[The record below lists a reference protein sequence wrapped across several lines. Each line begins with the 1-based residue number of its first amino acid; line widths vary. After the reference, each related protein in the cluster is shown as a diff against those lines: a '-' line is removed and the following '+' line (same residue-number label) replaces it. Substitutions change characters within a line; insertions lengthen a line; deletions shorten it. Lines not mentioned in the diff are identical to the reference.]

1 MQEHDWL
8 AERFEENRPHLRA
21 VAYRMLGS
29 VSEADDAVQET
40 WLRLSRAGAGGVE
53 NLGGWLTTIV
63 ARVSLNMLRSRTL
76 RREEPMDTPVTGQPV
91 MEPVT
96 EPAQGTDPEHE
107 AVLADSVGLAL
118 LVVLDTLTPAERLAF
133 VLHDMFAVPF
143 EEIAPIVERS
153 PVATR
158 QLASRARRRVQE
170 ARVQEEGSGDPAGSG
185 DPDAERQPGE
195 IARRRDVVNAFLAAS
210 REGDFDALLT
220 MLDPDIALR
229 ADAAAAQMGAD
240 SADAAAARMGAGI
253 AMTGARTVAGF
264 FSGRAAAVR
273 PALIDGA
280 PGGVWTLRGEP
291 RVVFAFTI
299 TGGTI
304 AAIELIADPEHI
316 ARLEV
321 VPLSAG
327 AEARRAVL
335 APGGTTPPSPHEN
348 QRGQLAGSSGI
359 ALARTTLA

>member
-1 MQEHDWL
+1 
-8 AERFEENRPHLRA
+8 
-21 VAYRMLGS
+21 MLGS
-29 VSEADDAVQET
+29 ASEADDAVQET
-40 WLRLSRAGAGGVE
+40 WLRLSRSGTAGVE

-63 ARVSLNMLRSRTL
+63 ARVSLNMLRSRMS
-76 RREEPMDTPVTGQPV
+76 RREEPLDAPATG
-91 MEPVT
+91 EPVAQ
-96 EPAQGTDPEHE
+96 PADGTDPEHE

-158 QLASRARRRVQE
+158 QLASRARRRVQQE
-170 ARVQEEGSGDPAGSG
+170 PRVAKARVQEPRVAEARVEAAGVEAAGPG

-195 IARRRDVVNAFLAAS
+195 ISRRREVVNAFLAAS

-220 MLDPDIALR
+220 MLDPDIVLR

-240 SADAAAARMGAGI
+240 SADAAAARMGADGQV
-253 AMTGARTVAGF
+253 TGARAVAGF

-280 PGGVWTLRGEP
+280 PGAIWTHLGET
-291 RVVFAFTI
+291 RVVFAFAI
-299 TGGTI
+299 TGGAIT
-304 AAIELIADPEHI
+304 AIELIADPEHI

-327 AEARRAVL
+327 AEARRA
-335 APGGTTPPSPHEN
+335 